1 MISLGDEIMFKKI
14 FSEYYLDKDMKKIY
28 SSIQLNSS
36 YHLEKVWLV
45 CKNYNESGAVFV
57 FENKNE
63 VIVFYSDFDEYILC
77 QKKYTHEEYDN
88 IDFEEILNV
97 LVINKCLSKSKVFNG
112 ADDFLAEI
120 INETKNHI
128 QYLLKYFKNDEAI
141 SELRKKSL
149 SFNVSYSCVFF
160 CLYTAFGFE
169 QAVRPNF
176 FIRYKICDNDQNVLA
191 YYDAEFTQDFSYSDD
206 YIIIV

>member
-1 MISLGDEIMFKKI
+1 MFKKI
-14 FSEYYLDKDMKKIY
+14 FSEYYLDKEMKKIY

-36 YHLEKVWLV
+36 YYLEKVWLV

-57 FENKNE
+57 FKNKNE
-63 VIVFYSDFDEYILC
+63 VIVLYSDFDKGILY
-77 QKKYTHEEYDN
+77 QKKYTHKEYDN

-97 LVINKCLSKSKVFNG
+97 LVINKCLSKSTIFHSEN
-112 ADDFLAEI
+112 DFLAEI

-128 QYLLKYFKNDEAI
+128 QYILKYFKNDEEI
-141 SELRKKSL
+141 SKLHKKSL

-160 CLYTAFGFE
+160 CLYTALCFE
-169 QAVRPNF
+169 QTMRPNF
-176 FIRYKICDNDQNVLA
+176 FIRYKICDNDQNILA
-191 YYDAEFTQDFSYSDD
+191 YYDAEFTQDFAYSDD